1 MKKSMLLVVTV
12 LISISVFAQKVKNEE
27 GESNWD
33 VVIADTK
40 LSEKTGFTDNQKKAM
55 GLGSFYVKAYNSDFD
70 ITGNKIELKATDK
83 VFRSIIKDKFIK
95 IYSNGGGIYQGVK

>member
-70 ITGNKIELKATDK
+70 ITGNKIELKATPALQS
-83 VFRSIIKDKFIK
+83 VLINR
-95 IYSNGGGIYQGVK
+95 

>member
-33 VVIADTK
+33 VVIADT
-40 LSEKTGFTDNQKKAM
+40 
-55 GLGSFYVKAYNSDFD
+55 
-70 ITGNKIELKATDK
+70 
-83 VFRSIIKDKFIK
+83 RSTKCSK
-95 IYSNGGGIYQGVK
+95 Q